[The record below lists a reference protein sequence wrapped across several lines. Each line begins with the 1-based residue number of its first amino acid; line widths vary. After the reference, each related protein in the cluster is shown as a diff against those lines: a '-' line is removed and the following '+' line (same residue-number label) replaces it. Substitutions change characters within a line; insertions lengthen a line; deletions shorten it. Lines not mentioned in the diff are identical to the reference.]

1 MQASYITNFW
11 TNMHVI
17 MNMCLNGNLFF
28 EVGLCFNPTYY
39 FGSSSSI
46 DNDGCIYNP
55 Y

>member
-1 MQASYITNFW
+1 MQASYITNIW

-17 MNMCLNGNLFF
+17 MNIYFNGNSFF
-28 EVGLCFNPTYY
+28 EVGLYFNLTYY
-39 FGSSSSI
+39 FGSSSI